1 MDDQTVRTICYL
13 SRLKLDDEK
22 SKKILSDLDTIIEMI
37 DSLSSSNTENIS
49 PLYNPLEETA
59 RKFNDKIKSAV
70 AQAGRSVEEI
80 KLIAVSKKKSTDL
93 IAAAHHCGLTN
104 FGENYLQESVEKISS
119 INSKGNKGY

>member
-13 SRLKLDDEK
+13 SRLRLDDEK

-59 RKFNDKIKSAV
+59 RKFNDEIKSDNNKELFLKNAPESDENFFLD
-70 AQAGRSVEEI
+70 RKSV
-80 KLIAVSKKKSTDL
+80 V
-93 IAAAHHCGLTN
+93 
-104 FGENYLQESVEKISS
+104 
-119 INSKGNKGY
+119 